1 MLFSNQLGN
10 VQISYDA
17 SGEGVCG
24 FAQTIR
30 VPSYRGRSWSNRH
43 ITFIVAKKA

>member
-1 MLFSNQLGN
+1 MADGN

-17 SGEGVCG
+17 SGVGGLLKSSEC
-24 FAQTIR
+24 R
-30 VPSYRGRSWSNRH
+30 HMRGGGPNHH